1 MISKDRRKKPRET
14 LSPFGE
20 LGLAHGSAAAPSAT
34 APVSKARR
42 RIGVF
47 CEGGDWIF
55 FSPYFGRLFSGIA
68 QEAEKAK
75 DRIVM
80 YMPDPGRG
88 DKGFSKASKHE
99 LGYTGIGELG
109 EGLVQG
115 AIVMCGRAASPSQVR
130 ELRSLKIPVV
140 LLSNNK
146 KIPGFPQ
153 ISSGAYER
161 AYLCAEQLY
170 IEGRKKVGMV
180 GLYSNSTYHR
190 DSLRGLKAASKKARK
205 EFKDTQLEPLNQ
217 WDLTKPFELSKA
229 LDSLVKQGCDAIV
242 CSEATQS
249 IVALDLL
256 TRQKIKMPKALCLVS
271 FGPLPRS
278 ARVASN
284 GALRLLQVDLA
295 DEGRRAY
302 HLLQEALAGLPPKSE
317 TIRWSWPG
325 Y

>member
-1 MISKDRRKKPRET
+1 MNPKERRKKPREM

-20 LGLAHGSAAAPSAT
+20 MGLAHGSASQEAVSAPSGAQ
-34 APVSKARR
+34 RR

-68 QEAEKAK
+68 QEAEKARA
-75 DRIVM
+75 RIVM

-88 DKGFSKASKHE
+88 EKGFSKASKHE
-99 LGYTGIGELG
+99 LGYSGVSELR
-109 EGLVQG
+109 EGLVEG
-115 AIVMCGRAASPSQVR
+115 AIIMCGRAAAPAQLQ

-140 LLSNNK
+140 LLSNNR
-146 KIPGFPQ
+146 KIPGFSQ

-170 IEGRKKVGMV
+170 IEGRKKVGML
-180 GLYSNSTYHR
+180 GLYANSTYHQ
-190 DSLRGLKAASKKARK
+190 DSLRGLKAASKKAKK
-205 EFKDTQLEPLNQ
+205 EFKDSQLQPLNQ
-217 WDLTKPFELSKA
+217 WDLTKPFELLKC
-229 LDSLVKQGCDAIV
+229 LDVLQKQGCDAII

-249 IVALDLL
+249 IVALDIL
-256 TRQKIKMPKALCLVS
+256 THQKLKMPKQLCLVS

-295 DEGRRAY
+295 DEGRRAFA
-302 HLLQEALAGLPPKSE
+302 LLQQAMAGGEPKSE